1 LGGGNQLGSRAE
13 SGGGFHIAG
22 ADLQAMK
29 HLLVYPGHKRFP
41 LNADTMA
48 IGFVK
53 AARISQETL

>member
-1 LGGGNQLGSRAE
+1 MGSRAE